1 MSGMGGNMSVKRKKL
16 YFIEGN
22 ISSGKSTL
30 VDMLKSRGHAVFD
43 EPVNEW
49 TSKYIECD
57 GENILQK
64 FYDNMARWSFQF
76 EVAIMTTRYKRL
88 MEALASNAEVVFL
101 ERSLWTDRKCF
112 AQNLYEEGNM
122 TKLEWTIYCEWFDTF
137 MEATSYVLRGVDVF
151 YIHLH
156 TEPDECHRRMLERAR
171 KEEKGVPLDYLK
183 LLDNKHREWL
193 SGDWHHQVLVI
204 NGHQGPEEVM
214 KDVETILLANH

>member
-1 MSGMGGNMSVKRKKL
+1 MSQTTVKGVKKLKKL

-30 VDMLKSRGHAVFD
+30 VESLKKGGCAVFD
-43 EPVNEW
+43 EPVDEW
-49 TSKYIECD
+49 TSRYVESD

-88 MEALASNAEVVFL
+88 KEALASDSEVVFL

-112 AQNLYEEGNM
+112 AQNLYDEGNM

-137 MEATSYVLRGVDVF
+137 MEAISFVLQNVDV
-151 YIHLH
+151 YYMHLH
-156 TEPDECHRRMLERAR
+156 TEPEEFHRRMLERAR
-171 KEEKGVPLDYLK
+171 KEEK
-183 LLDNKHREWL
+183 
-193 SGDWHHQVLVI
+193 
-204 NGHQGPEEVM
+204 
-214 KDVETILLANH
+214 